1 MNRDWWEKFM
11 CELLN
16 VIDFVKVGIHMQQN
30 NLENQSDFFQLVLK
44 GSGVSWLSDRRDEGL
59 LAVSCQGQDHE

>member
-1 MNRDWWEKFM
+1 MNYLMLSTLSKF
-11 CELLN
+11 EFNKGLKLN
-16 VIDFVKVGIHMQQN
+16 TLHMQQS